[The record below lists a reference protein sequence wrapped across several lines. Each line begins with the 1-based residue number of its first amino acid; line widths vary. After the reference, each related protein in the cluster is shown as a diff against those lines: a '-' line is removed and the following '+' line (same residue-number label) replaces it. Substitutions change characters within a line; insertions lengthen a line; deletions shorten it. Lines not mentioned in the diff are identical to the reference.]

1 MQKASKF
8 VFVANTPKG
17 VEAYNDIRK
26 KSNMLV
32 NTRCVIVKQD
42 SAPISV
48 GNITITPTDI
58 YGMYL
63 KNSIQCLEQGC
74 GSVII
79 SLFEDHLVWCK
90 CGKCRIDGGNFKLIR
105 KGTGRYK
112 ELSVK
117 R

>member
-8 VFVANTPKG
+8 VFVANTERG
-17 VEAYNDIRK
+17 VEAYNNIRS

-32 NTRCVIVKQD
+32 NTRCIIMKQD
-42 SAPISV
+42 SAPVSV
-48 GNITITPTDI
+48 GNITITPQDI
-58 YGMYL
+58 YGKYL
-63 KNSIQCLEQGC
+63 KNSIKCERC
-74 GSVII
+74 DTVIT

-105 KGTGRYK
+105 KGEGRYK
-112 ELSVK
+112 ELSIK